1 MNEND
6 VFEVIE
12 QAYLNSNTWF
22 KIWNPEVKIKD
33 INKFL
38 VQFASL
44 IAEKEREECALI
56 CNKEWAGTSNENV
69 FATKIRARGAK

>member
-22 KIWNPEVKIKD
+22 KIWNPDVQVKEV
-33 INKFL
+33 NKFL
-38 VQFASL
+38 VQFATL
-44 IAEKEREECALI
+44 IAQKERERLE
-56 CNKEWAGTSNENV
+56 K
-69 FATKIRARGAK
+69 